1 MATWA
6 MLRTVAVDPD
16 LALRQAAITQV
27 LDLRDAY
34 GDFVPRDAL
43 REGFIFRG
51 ERVSFSSFQKGI
63 HRARQMRG
71 PAALSLFTTP
81 PKEGRAAPY
90 ADEVDVESGLIIYH
104 YRAGSIE
111 QADNR
116 ALRAAHELRTPL
128 IYFKGVA
135 PSRYFPIAPVFVAEN
150 DPAERAVLLE
160 VGVPLVDIQPGG
172 PVSPIDARAYALR
185 VVKARLHQQRF
196 RDDVLRAYQHR
207 CTICALRERELV
219 QAAHI
224 VADPWPEGIAAV
236 VNGLALCAIHHLA
249 YDRNLLGI
257 DATGGVHIARR
268 LREEHDGPMLR
279 EGLQG
284 FHGATIRKPRLTAE
298 HPDPERLAV
307 RFSTFEA
314 AA

>member
-1 MATWA
+1 MSA
-6 MLRTVAVDPD
+6 DPD
-16 LALRQAAITQV
+16 LGLRQAAITRV
-27 LDLRDAY
+27 LELREAY
-34 GDFVPRDAL
+34 EDFVPREVL
-43 REGFIFRG
+43 RQGFTFRG
-51 ERVSFSSFQKGI
+51 ERIAFSSFQKGI

-71 PAALSLFTTP
+71 PAALSVFTTP
-81 PKEGRAAPY
+81 QKAGKPAPY
-90 ADEVDVESGLIIYH
+90 ADEIDVENGLIIYH

-128 IYFKGVA
+128 IYFKGIEA
-135 PSRYFPIAPVFVAEN
+135 SRYFPIAPVFVAEN
-150 DPAERAVLLE
+150 DPAERAVLLQ
-160 VGVPLVDIQPGG
+160 VGVPLVDVQPGG
-172 PVSPIDARAYALR
+172 PVSPIHARSYAVR
-185 VVKARLHQQRF
+185 MVRARLHQQRF
-196 RDDVLRAYQHR
+196 RQDVLRAYAHR

-224 VADPWPEGIAAV
+224 VADPSPEGIASV

-249 YDRNLLGI
+249 YDRDLLGI
-257 DATGGVHIARR
+257 DPAGCVHITRR

-284 FHGATIRKPRLTAE
+284 FHGSSIQKPRRVAE

-307 RFSTFEA
+307 RFSAFEA

>member
-6 MLRTVAVDPD
+6 MLPTVAVDPD

-257 DATGGVHIARR
+257 DATGGVQ
-268 LREEHDGPMLR
+268 R

>member
-1 MATWA
+1 
-6 MLRTVAVDPD
+6 MLE
-16 LALRQAAITQV
+16 LRE
-27 LDLRDAY
+27 AY
-34 GDFVPRDAL
+34 GDLVPREAL
-43 REGFIFRG
+43 REGFVFRG
-51 ERVSFSSFQKGI
+51 ERVPFSSFQKGI

-81 PKEGRAAPY
+81 PREGRAPPY
-90 ADEVDVESGLIIYH
+90 ADEVDVESGLIVYH

-128 IYFKGVA
+128 IYFMGVS

-150 DPAERAVLLE
+150 DPSERAVLLQ
-160 VGVPLVDIQPGG
+160 VGIPLVDVQPGG
-172 PVSPIDARAYALR
+172 PVSPLDARAYALR
-185 VVKARLHQQRF
+185 TVRARLHQQRF
-196 RDDVLRAYQHR
+196 RHVVLRAYQHR

-224 VADPWPEGIAAV
+224 VADPSPEGIASV

-257 DATGGVHIARR
+257 DSRGGVHIARR

-284 FHGATIRKPRLTAE
+284 FHGAAIRKPRLAAD
-298 HPDPERLAV
+298 HPDPERLAA
-307 RFSTFEA
+307 RFAIFQA

>member
-1 MATWA
+1 
-6 MLRTVAVDPD
+6 MLRVMPTDPD
-16 LALRQAAITQV
+16 LALRQAAITRV
-27 LDLRDAY
+27 LELRDAY

-43 REGFIFRG
+43 RHGFVFRG
-51 ERVSFSSFQKGI
+51 EQIAFSSFQKGI

-71 PAALSLFTTP
+71 PAALSVFTTP
-81 PKEGRAAPY
+81 PKAGKPAPY
-90 ADEVDVESGLIIYH
+90 ADEVDVENGLIIYH
-104 YRAGSIE
+104 YRAGSVE

-128 IYFKGVA
+128 IYFKGIEA
-135 PSRYFPIAPVFVAEN
+135 SRYFPIAPVFVAEN
-150 DPAERAVLLE
+150 DPAERAVLLQ
-160 VGVPLVDIQPGG
+160 VGVPLVDVQPGG
-172 PVSPIDARAYALR
+172 PISPIGARSYALR
-185 VVKARLHQQRF
+185 MVRARLHQQRF
-196 RDDVLRAYQHR
+196 RQEVLRAYQHR

-224 VADPWPEGIAAV
+224 VADPSPEGIASV

-257 DATGGVHIARR
+257 DPAGRVHIARR

-284 FHGATIRKPRLTAE
+284 FHGASIRKPRLLSD
-298 HPDPERLAV
+298 HPDPDRLAV
-307 RFSTFEA
+307 RFSEFEA

>member
-1 MATWA
+1 
-6 MLRTVAVDPD
+6 MLFQMPVDPD
-16 LALRQAAITQV
+16 LALRQAAITRV
-27 LDLRDAY
+27 LELRDVY

-43 REGFIFRG
+43 REGFLFQD
-51 ERVSFSSFQKGI
+51 ERVPFSSFQKGI

-81 PKEGRAAPY
+81 PREGRPAPY
-90 ADEVDVESGLIIYH
+90 ADEVDEESGLIIYH
-104 YRAGSIE
+104 YRAGSID
-111 QADNR
+111 QPDNR
-116 ALRAAHELRTPL
+116 ALRAAHELRAPL

-160 VGVPLVDIQPGG
+160 VGVPLVDVQPGG
-172 PVSPIDARAYALR
+172 PVSPVDARSYALR
-185 VVKARLHQQRF
+185 MVKARLHQQRF
-196 RDDVLRAYQHR
+196 RHDVLRAYRHR

-224 VADPWPEGIAAV
+224 VADPSPEGIAAV
-236 VNGLALCAIHHLA
+236 INGLALCAIHHLA

-257 DATGGVHIARR
+257 DPAGGVHIAPR
-268 LREEHDGPMLR
+268 LREERDGPMLR

-284 FHGATIRKPRLTAE
+284 FHGATIHKPRLAAE
-298 HPDPERLAV
+298 HPDPDRLAV
-307 RFSTFEA
+307 RFAAFEA

>member
-1 MATWA
+1 M
-6 MLRTVAVDPD
+6 AVDPD
-16 LALRQAAITQV
+16 LALRQAAITRV
-27 LDLRDAY
+27 LELRQAY
-34 GDFVPRDAL
+34 SDFVPRSVL
-43 REGFIFRG
+43 QEGFIFRDG
-51 ERVSFSSFQKGI
+51 RVSFSSFQKGI

-81 PKEGRAAPY
+81 PRTGRPAPY
-90 ADEVDVESGLIIYH
+90 ADEVDVDSGLILYH
-104 YRAGSIE
+104 YRAGSVE

-128 IYFKGVA
+128 IYFMGVE

-150 DPAERAVLLE
+150 DPGEKAVLLQI
-160 VGVPLVDIQPGG
+160 GVPLVDVQPGG
-172 PVSPIDARAYALR
+172 PVSPVDARSYALR
-185 VVKARLHQQRF
+185 MVKQRLHQQRF
-196 RDDVLRAYQHR
+196 RQEVLRAYAHR

-224 VADPWPEGIAAV
+224 VADPTPEGIAAV

-249 YDRNLLGI
+249 YDGNLLGI
-257 DATGGVHIARR
+257 DAIGSVHIARR
-268 LREEHDGPMLR
+268 LREERDGPMLR

-284 FHGATIRKPRLTAE
+284 FHGAAIRKPRDTAN

-307 RFSTFEA
+307 RFAAFESA
-314 AA
+314 A

>member
-1 MATWA
+1 
-6 MLRTVAVDPD
+6 MLFQMPVDPD
-16 LALRQAAITQV
+16 LALRQAAITRV
-27 LDLRDAY
+27 LELREAF
-34 GDFVPRDAL
+34 GDFVHRDVL
-43 REGFIFRG
+43 RQGFLFHD
-51 ERVSFSSFQKGI
+51 ERIPFSSFQKGI

-81 PKEGRAAPY
+81 PKEGKPPPY
-90 ADEVDVESGLIIYH
+90 ADDVDEERGLIVYH
-104 YRAGSIE
+104 YRAGSVE

-116 ALRAAHELRTPL
+116 ALRAAHDLRTPL
-128 IYFKGVA
+128 IYFKGVS

-150 DPAERAVLLE
+150 DPAERAVLLQ
-160 VGVPLVDIQPGG
+160 VGIPLVDVQPGG
-172 PVSPIDARAYALR
+172 PVSPVDARAYALR
-185 VVKARLHQQRF
+185 TVRARLHQQRF
-196 RDDVLRAYQHR
+196 RHEVLRAYQHR

-224 VADPWPEGIAAV
+224 VSDPSPEGIAAV

-257 DATGGVHIARR
+257 DSAGGVHIARR

-284 FHGATIRKPRLTAE
+284 FHGGTIQKPRLVVE

-307 RFSTFEA
+307 RFAAFEA

>member
-1 MATWA
+1 
-6 MLRTVAVDPD
+6 
-16 LALRQAAITQV
+16 QAAITHV
-27 LDLRDAY
+27 LELREAH

-43 REGFIFRG
+43 RSGFMFRG
-51 ERVSFSSFQKGI
+51 EQVSFSSFQKGI
-63 HRARQMRG
+63 HRAKQMRG

-81 PKEGRAAPY
+81 PREGKPAPY
-90 ADEVDVESGLIIYH
+90 ADEVDVDTGLILYH

-128 IYFKGVA
+128 IYFKGIS
-135 PSRYFPIAPVFVAEN
+135 PSRYFPIAPVFVADN
-150 DPAERAVLLE
+150 DAAERCVLLE
-160 VGVPLVDIQPGG
+160 VGVPLVDVQPGG
-172 PVSPIDARAYALR
+172 PVSPADARVYALR
-185 VVKARLHQQRF
+185 LVKTRLHQQRF
-196 RDDVLRAYQHR
+196 RHDVLRAYQHR

-224 VADPWPEGIAAV
+224 VADPSPEGIAAV

-257 DATGGVHIARR
+257 DPTGTVHIARR
-268 LREEHDGPMLR
+268 LRDEHDGPMLR

-284 FHGATIRKPRLTAE
+284 FHGTAIRKPRLAAE
-298 HPDPERLAV
+298 HPDPDRLAV
-307 RFSTFEA
+307 RFGQFESA